1 MLLSWVQG
9 ALKIHCLY
17 PGGFLHQAMG
27 SDLNFYIEI
36 NNGQ

>member
-1 MLLSWVQG
+1 
-9 ALKIHCLY
+9 LY

-27 SDLNFYIEI
+27 SDLNFYTEI